1 MDGKTAIELEQGV
14 SMDGETAIELEQ
26 GESLDGK
33 TAIESHN
40 CVLCG
45 HCMYPTFHF
54 ASGLCWWKW
63 L

>member
-33 TAIESHN
+33 TAIESRN

-45 HCMYPTFHF
+45 HCMYHTFHF
-54 ASGLCWWKW
+54 ASHLCWWKC

>member
-14 SMDGETAIELEQ
+14 SMDGETAIE
-26 GESLDGK
+26 
-33 TAIESHN
+33 SHN
-40 CVLCG
+40 CVLCW

-54 ASGLCWWKW
+54 ASGLCWWKC